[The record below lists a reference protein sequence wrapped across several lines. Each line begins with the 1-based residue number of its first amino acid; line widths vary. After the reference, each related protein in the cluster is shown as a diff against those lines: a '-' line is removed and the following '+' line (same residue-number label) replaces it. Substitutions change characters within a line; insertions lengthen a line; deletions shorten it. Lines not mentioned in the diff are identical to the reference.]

1 MLLDHWQEAL
11 ILLHLSTIGPA
22 FLMGTYIMLNKKG
35 TQPHK
40 RLGRVYMGLM
50 LLTALV
56 TLLISRTDRSDR
68 SAFVVYQG
76 GSIRFKR
83 DFLGSTRKLSIRD
96 PRPALRA
103 PGSA

>member
-35 TQPHK
+35 TEPHK

-50 LLTALV
+50 LLTALL
-56 TLLISRTDRSDR
+56 TLLIS
-68 SAFVVYQG
+68 AQ
-76 GSIRFKR
+76 
-83 DFLGSTRKLSIRD
+83 LGPTLFDHFGYIHLLSLLVLYSVSKAYFAI
-96 PRPALRA
+96 PVAK
-103 PGSA
+103 